1 MNPIVAAAAH
11 NANLVSKAQTIINN
25 FLGKPNRIIYAI
37 NPDGSVM
44 ELQPGVTLLSA
55 ERYRMEVF
63 VKG

>member
-11 NANLVSKAQTIINN
+11 NANLVRKAENIINN
-25 FLGKPNRIIYAI
+25 FLAKKNRIIYAI

-44 ELQPGVTLLSA
+44 ELQEGVTLLSA
-55 ERYRMEVF
+55 ERYQMQMY